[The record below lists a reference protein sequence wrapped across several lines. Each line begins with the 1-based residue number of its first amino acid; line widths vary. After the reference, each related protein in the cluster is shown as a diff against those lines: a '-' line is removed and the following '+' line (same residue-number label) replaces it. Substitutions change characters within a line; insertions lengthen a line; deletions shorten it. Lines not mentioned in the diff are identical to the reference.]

1 MKSTLTFGFVFA
13 CWSASA
19 TLDGAERMPF
29 AEQNELIGKYCA
41 VCHTDAARNGGLS
54 LQHFDAGKVDP
65 SLAAMLV
72 SKLRGG
78 AFGAA
83 GLPMPEQA
91 TQKAL
96 MGALVLA
103 SEGSNEWT
111 VSGGQH
117 EVTAS
122 VLREVAAARK
132 DGVPGLY
139 RLVATCNSE
148 TKKGR
153 MQISWSPEPRS
164 GTILAAVDGKPLAI
178 FVEGE
183 EAMGNGTG
191 GKAGPAAVFLD
202 GVTLP
207 VRSLRVSGLF
217 PKESVE
223 FPFDTLSAEAR
234 SQLSVCF

>member
-1 MKSTLTFGFVFA
+1 
-13 CWSASA
+13 
-19 TLDGAERMPF
+19 MPF

-111 VSGGQH
+111 VSGSQH

-132 DGVPGLY
+132 DGAGAPFGEYCYV
-139 RLVATCNSE
+139 RD
-148 TKKGR
+148 
-153 MQISWSPEPRS
+153 
-164 GTILAAVDGKPLAI
+164 ILRK
-178 FVEGE
+178 
-183 EAMGNGTG
+183 
-191 GKAGPAAVFLD
+191 
-202 GVTLP
+202 
-207 VRSLRVSGLF
+207 
-217 PKESVE
+217 
-223 FPFDTLSAEAR
+223 
-234 SQLSVCF
+234 